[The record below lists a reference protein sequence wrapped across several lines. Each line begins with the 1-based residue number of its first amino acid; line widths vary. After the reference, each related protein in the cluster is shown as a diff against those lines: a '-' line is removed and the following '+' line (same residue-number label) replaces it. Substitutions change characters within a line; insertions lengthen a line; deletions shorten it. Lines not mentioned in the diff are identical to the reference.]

1 MIPGG
6 AAAAPALASTTA
18 ATAPPRARPTTPWR
32 RERRTLVPARND
44 TAPKTTR
51 FSPRSA
57 YGGPTSSLNGSGP
70 VAHETEARQ
79 LRRKAETLLRAGG
92 ATPENAF
99 SLALDSFFAGR
110 GAPES
115 DKALVKAYAVELQQR
130 ESVDVAYTAALD
142 AYLNGAQQF
151 RAQRGAPGPPGTPPP
166 KVGSIDASS
175 LMTRAERPM
184 NSPMASNLR
193 RAQPADQAELQQAA
207 QPDVSM
213 GEEVDEDEDDESA
226 GDFDP
231 YLFMKHLPPKSAACR
246 EGWDAAHPRLPPNAT
261 RKPVTLVLDLDET
274 LVHSQMEPRTDADFV
289 FDVQLCGVTSTVY
302 VKARPRMA
310 EFLDYASERFEVV
323 IFTASHR
330 AYAETLLDKIDPRR
344 TRIQH
349 RLYRDACAT
358 VDGLYLKDL
367 DVLGRDLSKVAI
379 VDNTPYVFG
388 FQPDNAIPI
397 ESWYDDPQ
405 DRELDELQPLLDR
418 MRNARDVRPLL
429 VEAFGMRRR
438 IEDAD
443 DSMLQEG
450 WVAS

>member
-1 MIPGG
+1 M
-6 AAAAPALASTTA
+6 A
-18 ATAPPRARPTTPWR
+18 
-32 RERRTLVPARND
+32 
-44 TAPKTTR
+44 
-51 FSPRSA
+51 SA

-70 VAHETEARQ
+70 VAHEAEARQ

-184 NSPMASNLR
+184 NSPMASNRR

-274 LVHSQMEPRTDADFV
+274 LVHSQMEPRNDADFV

>member
-1 MIPGG
+1 MAPG
-6 AAAAPALASTTA
+6 AALAAPALASTTA
-18 ATAPPRARPTTPWR
+18 ATAPPRARPTTPCR

-70 VAHETEARQ
+70 VAHEAEARQ

-142 AYLNGAQQF
+142 AYLNGAAQF

-175 LMTRAERPM
+175 LMTRAERPAM
-184 NSPMASNLR
+184 NSPMASNRR

-302 VKARPRMA
+302 AKSRPRLDD
-310 EFLDYASERFEVV
+310 FLRYAAARFEVV
-323 IFTASHR
+323 IFTASHH
-330 AYAETLLDKIDPRR
+330 AYAETLLDKIDPDGSL
-344 TRIQH
+344 IDH
-349 RLYRDACAT
+349 RLFRDACAT

-367 DVLGRDLSKVAI
+367 DVLGRDLAKVAI

-397 ESWYDDPQ
+397 ESWYDDEA
-405 DRELDELQPLLDR
+405 DDELDKLKALLDR
-418 MRNARDVRPLL
+418 LEHAPDVRPLL
-429 VEAFGMRRR
+429 VDAFALRAK
-438 IEDAD
+438 IDDAD
-443 DSMLQEG
+443 ALSRRNDKYL
-450 WVAS
+450 